1 MHDDTNDSIGVTY
14 LCEIFENAYNT
25 YFVTY
30 GEKPQ
35 FLILSPK
42 LYSELQFEYGH
53 EPQDFMGL
61 GIMIDE
67 DVEDDLALFL

>member
-1 MHDDTNDSIGVTY
+1 
-14 LCEIFENAYNT
+14 
-25 YFVTY
+25 
-30 GEKPQ
+30 
-35 FLILSPK
+35 LILSPK

-67 DVEDDLALFL
+67 DVEEDLVLFL